1 MLTHLEANNFKNLIG
16 LSTDFGAFTCLAG
29 PNAVG
34 KSNVLDAIRFLS
46 LLADHTLMDA
56 ALAVRGAD
64 RETTDLVDLFWTDG
78 RRRSE
83 SFSLAAEMLVDEYI
97 TDEFGRPAKASST
110 FLRYEVQIGYE
121 PPGPSG
127 ALGRLVLLAERL
139 KYLTKEKAA
148 QRLAFPHNAR
158 EFRQHAVVNRRRTA
172 GGFISTETAED
183 GKTEIFIHQDGGSR
197 GKPEKAPEA
206 TAPRTI
212 VATSNTSA
220 TPTILAARR
229 EMQKWRLLALE
240 ASSMRNADRLHGDP
254 HVSPHGDHLAATL
267 YRLGVTAE
275 QNGGSAAQ
283 VYARIVSR
291 LSAFVP
297 VTDVKPVRDDI
308 RQLITLEVKEGS
320 GTTLPARSLSDG
332 TLRFLTLT
340 ILGEDPDADGLIC
353 MEEPENGIHPA
364 KMDAMVKLLYELV
377 VGVQKR
383 PSKENPMRQVIV
395 ATHSPV
401 FVQLVEK
408 DDLLFAVGATV
419 LSEEGT
425 PASTLRLRPLRG
437 TWRARATQDDP
448 GVGLGT
454 ILTYLTSPPGA
465 QIRIDDFSPGF
476 SHAADG

>member
-1 MLTHLEANNFKNLIG
+1 MLTRLEANNFKNLIG
-16 LSTDFGAFTCLAG
+16 FSTDFGAFTCLAG

-64 RETTDLVDLFWTDG
+64 RDTTDLVDLFWTDG
-78 RRRSE
+78 RCPSS
-83 SFSLAAEMLVDEYI
+83 SFSLAAEMLVDENVI
-97 TDEFGRPAKASST
+97 DEFGRPAKASST
-110 FLRYEVQIGYE
+110 FLRYEIEIGYE
-121 PPGPSG
+121 APGPNG

-139 KYLTKEKAA
+139 NYLTEEKAA
-148 QRLAFPHNAR
+148 SRLVFPHSAK

-172 GGFISTETAED
+172 GGFISTEKAGD
-183 GKTEIFIHQDGGSR
+183 GKTEIYIHQDGGSR
-197 GKPEKAPEA
+197 GKPQKAPAA

-240 ASSMRNADRLHGDP
+240 ASSMRNADRFHGDP

-267 YRLGVTAE
+267 YRLGVAA
-275 QNGGSAAQ
+275 QKNGGSTAQ
-283 VYARIVSR
+283 VYARIASR
-291 LSAFVP
+291 LSDFVP
-297 VTDVKPVRDDI
+297 VTEVKPVRDDI

-364 KMDAMVKLLYELV
+364 KMSAMVKLLYELAV
-377 VGVQKR
+377 DVQKR
-383 PSKENPMRQVIV
+383 PSTENPMRQVIV
-395 ATHSPV
+395 ATHSPIL
-401 FVQLVEK
+401 VQLVKK

-419 LSEEGT
+419 ASETGT
-425 PASTLRLRPLRG
+425 PASTLRLRPLKG
-437 TWRARATQDDP
+437 TWRAKAPSEDP

-454 ILTYLTSPPGA
+454 IIAYLTSPPGA
-465 QIRIDDFSPGF
+465 QIRIDDLNPEFSR
-476 SHAADG
+476 AADA